1 MCLYLPIKRVVA
13 GASLLCFLF
22 VCPFFVF
29 SMLKIVTV
37 NGIDV
42 YASMTHT
49 HLKQFIVMYLLYVVC
64 CMLYVEVVIIILSFC
79 FDFDRNVII
88 KFKL

>member
-13 GASLLCFLF
+13 GASLLRFLF

-64 CMLYVEVVIIILSFC
+64 CMSKSSSLFYRFALISIVMSS
-79 FDFDRNVII
+79 
-88 KFKL
+88 